1 MISGW
6 GRKLG
11 YCIAFSRDGAA
22 DVTRRYVRNFSKD
35 GADRTRCPE
44 AVLLYILDEI
54 RAMRRRDMSKQ
65 ERFALK
71 GEDMREDFELSSYV
85 AQSLVQELSRSL
97 DKHTDSQKAAEARQN
112 GEFSYFV
119 SQINSISNNLPSYR
133 YRNHKQWSITSPT
146 STTEMIQLSSFILV
160 SISLEQQHCNGAPC
174 IYKMPISPPN
184 IYPPHLLPFTT
195 NHYKPHECHILYL
208 ISFVK
213 LATLV

>member
-1 MISGW
+1 MFNPNFISGW

-54 RAMRRRDMSKQ
+54 RALRRRDMTKQ

-97 DKHTDSQKAAEARQN
+97 DKHNDSQKAAEARQN
-112 GEFSYFV
+112 GESPYLLLKL
-119 SQINSISNNLPSYR
+119 NISLIVYAA
-133 YRNHKQWSITSPT
+133 TV
-146 STTEMIQLSSFILV
+146 STTTNGSS
-160 SISLEQQHCNGAPC
+160 QTRHQ
-174 IYKMPISPPN
+174 PPR
-184 IYPPHLLPFTT
+184 
-195 NHYKPHECHILYL
+195 
-208 ISFVK
+208 
-213 LATLV
+213 